1 MTPVSANSIFHYIN
15 RMLGTHRRLVCMHTS
30 QIDPL
35 FFREVGTITFVSF
48 LEPVSALFSNSY
60 LIPKC
65 DVRLGLN
72 IVYNSVP

>member
-1 MTPVSANSIFHYIN
+1 
-15 RMLGTHRRLVCMHTS
+15 MHTS

-35 FFREVGTITFVSF
+35 FFREVSTITFVSF
-48 LEPVSALFSNSY
+48 LEPVSVLFGNSY